1 MTAREL
7 CSVLYVDDDAD
18 ICEVVQTTLCVIA
31 GLEVHLAGSG
41 EEAIDRAYE
50 CRPDLILMDVMMP
63 GLDGPSTLRRMRD
76 HVLLEKIPIAFLTA
90 KVLPA
95 EIARFRAIGAIG
107 VLEKPFDPARLGSD
121 LLALWTRAQITGHG
135 PRVGPPGSRASS
147 VDSSPGSR
155 FLERAN
161 RDVAHILD
169 MVQRVINGDASALRD
184 IESLAHSLHGSAAV
198 FGFPKVSA
206 LGGAIERLV
215 GRATAMTDRAR
226 VAREAVLLK
235 RIVVQAGLLAGEVD
249 AAAKAVP
256 DGAPLLR
263 TGG

>member
-1 MTAREL
+1 MTAPALR
-7 CSVLYVDDDAD
+7 SVLYADDDAD
-18 ICEVVQTTLCVIA
+18 ICEVVQTTLCVIS
-31 GLEVHLAGSG
+31 GLEVHIARSG

-63 GLDGPSTLRRMRD
+63 GLDGPSTLRRMRE
-76 HVLLEKIPIAFLTA
+76 HALLEQIPIVFLTA

-121 LLALWTRAQITGHG
+121 LMALWDKAHSAGHG
-135 PRVGPPGSRASS
+135 QRVSVAEQHAS
-147 VDSSPGSR
+147 VDGTPGAR

-161 RDVAHILD
+161 RDVVHILD
-169 MVQRVINGDASALRD
+169 MVQRVANGDASALRD

-198 FGFPKVSA
+198 FGFPTVSA

-215 GRATAMTDRAR
+215 GRTAAMTDRAR
-226 VAREAVLLK
+226 VAREAALLK
-235 RIVVQAGLLAGEVD
+235 RIVAQTEQLAREVD
-249 AAAKAVP
+249 LAAKTPPSSGQIRQTA
-256 DGAPLLR
+256 G
-263 TGG
+263 